1 MHSKKLSLIVM
12 MLLIMSVTGAAFAQD
27 ATPPANPPGQGAPG
41 GRGGQRGG
49 GGMGAEITAIVHTTA
64 QALNLTDAEVMTEM
78 QGGKSLADIIA
89 AHNGDLQTITT
100 AAVTAATDAINAAA
114 TAGTITQDNA
124 TRMQTNLADMVSR
137 IINGQMGRGGGFGG
151 GFAGGAGGGGFN
163 DQGAL
168 IDAILTATKLDRQA
182 LVQEASGKTLAD
194 VVTAHGGTVDQVVA
208 DAITAETNQMN
219 EVVKLNL
226 LTQDQANQF
235 TSTLK
240 DIYTAALN
248 VQWDQQT
255 LTRGLFSV
263 IPLAVWETGLK
274 PQDVATRLAA
284 GDTLAKIL
292 ADNKVDVNQFV
303 SDAAVEFQARLN
315 ATVTDGRMTQDQA
328 GSAVQFFKTRLT
340 DLLNGV
346 TPTFPTP
353 EATPAAT
360 AAP

>member
-1 MHSKKLSLIVM
+1 MHSKKLSLVLVL
-12 MLLIMSVTGAAFAQD
+12 LLIFGIAGAAFAQE
-27 ATPPANPPGQGAPG
+27 ATPPATPPVQGGGPG

-49 GGMGAEITAIVHTTA
+49 FGAEYTAIVHATA
-64 QALNLTDAEVMTEM
+64 LALNLTDAEVMTEI

-89 AHNGDLQTITT
+89 AHNGDLQAIT
-100 AAVTAATDAINAAA
+100 AASVTAATDAINAAA

-137 IINGQMGRGGGFGG
+137 IISGQLGRGGFGG
-151 GFAGGAGGGGFN
+151 GAGGGFN

-168 IDAILTATKLDRQA
+168 IDAILTATKLDRQT
-182 LVQEASGKTLAD
+182 LVQESSGKTLAE

-219 EVVKLNL
+219 EVVKLKL
-226 LTQDQANQF
+226 LTQDQANQY

-240 DIYTAALN
+240 DIYTAAMS
-248 VQWDQQT
+248 VQWDQLT
-255 LTRGLFSV
+255 LTRGIFSV
-263 IPLAVWETGLK
+263 IPLAIWETGLK

-315 ATVTDGRMTQDQA
+315 AAITDGRMTQDQA

-346 TPTFPTP
+346 TPTFPGPAATP
-353 EATPAAT
+353 EATAAAT
-360 AAP
+360 AAS